1 MKGIDF
7 CRSIAGVIGTAS
19 LTTLVWGNC
28 PSGLMA
34 LNANS
39 GTDSQAT
46 VSENNSSVA
55 PLEPSVTASAPT
67 PVTSSQDNDLISLV
81 PHNGPQNRLAVT
93 LRINQ
98 IPVVTLL
105 GTADELVALSN
116 NQPLMGAGNIMERAE
131 TIANRIDQLK
141 GTEAFDA
148 NTIKVYFDS
157 TLKQYVVK
165 AEETVLLTID
175 QNTVLPEKALSAPE
189 TALQTANRLR
199 RLLGGAE
206 PIVSLP
212 AAMKVARVNGFDAAS
227 TIKRIKGGM
236 ASWYG
241 PGFHGRRTANGER
254 FNQNALTAA
263 HRTLPFGTKVKVTNL
278 RNGQSVVVRIND
290 RGPFTGGRVIDLSA
304 GAAKIIGIKS
314 SGVGN
319 VALDILR

>member
-1 MKGIDF
+1 MKGINV

-34 LNANS
+34 LNVDAPADAP
-39 GTDSQAT
+39 TT
-46 VSENNSSVA
+46 VSENNSSLA
-55 PLEPSVTASAPT
+55 PLESSLTAA
-67 PVTSSQDNDLISLV
+67 SSTAASTFQDTELISLV
-81 PHNGPQNRLAVT
+81 PHQGPGSRLAVT

-98 IPVVTLL
+98 IPVVTFL
-105 GTADELVALSN
+105 GTKAELIALSN
-116 NQPLMGAGNIMERAE
+116 DQDTDTMERAQ
-131 TIANRIDQLK
+131 TVARRIDELS
-141 GTEAFDA
+141 GAESFDA
-148 NTIKVYFDS
+148 GKIKVGLDAG
-157 TLKQYVVK
+157 TKQLVVK
-165 AEETVLLTID
+165 AEDKILLTINK
-175 QNTVLPEKALSAPE
+175 NTVLPEKSLSAPE

-199 RLLGGAE
+199 RLLGGVD

-212 AAMKVARVNGFDAAS
+212 AAMQVARVNTFDAAA
-227 TIKRIKGGM
+227 TIQRIRGGI

-263 HRTLPFGTKVKVTNL
+263 HRTLPFGTRVKVTNL
-278 RNGQSVVVRIND
+278 RNGQSVIVRIND

-304 GAAKIIGIKS
+304 GAARAIGIHS

-319 VALDILR
+319 VALDIVQ